1 MNAGAV
7 LFGGTSE
14 EGKDDI
20 TAVAGQHRIRLEG
33 SAQTEDGAFGGW
45 MRWGDGG
52 TPGVNGYAWWKPIDM
67 LKIQIGSN
75 GDGHWGV
82 DNIVGWNFAQTV
94 YDADW
99 ATNTYNNVWSGSG
112 LYGWNGVARNAIFGG
127 WNDGGG
133 ALMFELTPMD
143 MLSINLGFPLAS
155 EKTWEDAF
163 KGLLAQVNLNLAFG
177 GIHLT
182 FRGAPTY
189 YQSGDGAAISASLDL
204 SAIENVG
211 LNVGATFQMPNEDET
226 SNPIWAGLGV
236 KVGIS
241 DLFSIRLRTYAGFG
255 GEDESFKLTADVNPY
270 LTLNDNLRVS
280 FTVGFAMLAPK
291 DGDSTIGFNLNPYIE
306 VGQEWGPKFVGGFKL
321 TSDGSKD
328 SKDNGIIT
336 WAVAVGILTS
346 F

>member
-1 MNAGAV
+1 VQG
-7 LFGGTSE
+7 F
-14 EGKDDI
+14 
-20 TAVAGQHRIRLEG
+20 
-33 SAQTEDGAFGGW
+33 
-45 MRWGDGG
+45 
-52 TPGVNGYAWWKPIDM
+52 AWWKPIDM

-75 GDGHWGV
+75 SDGHWGV

-99 ATNTYNNVWSGSG
+99 ATNTYNNVWSGTG

-127 WNDGGG
+127 WNDNEG
-133 ALMFELTPMD
+133 ALMLELTPMD
-143 MLSINLGFPLAS
+143 MFSINIGFPLNA

-182 FRGAPTY
+182 YRGAPTY
-189 YQSGDGAAISASLDL
+189 YQSGDGGVVSANLDL

-211 LNVGATFQMPNEDET
+211 LNVGATFQMPNEDDT
-226 SNPIWAGLGV
+226 ANPIWAGLGV

-241 DLFSIRLRTYAGFG
+241 DLFSIRLRAYAAFG
-255 GEDESFKLTADVNPY
+255 GEDADPFRATVDVNPY

-280 FTVGFAMLAPK
+280 FTVGFAMASYSDKKYNLIN
-291 DGDSTIGFNLNPYIE
+291 GEETLIGFNLNPYIE

-336 WAVAVGILTS
+336 WAVAIGILTS